1 MADNNN
7 IVIFDPEEFKKLY
20 PQLAGVDDV
29 VLENNFKIATL
40 ALNNSVNSAVK
51 DLDERK
57 TLLYLLTCH
66 ISELQQRGAFVVGVL
81 SGATQGKVSTSY
93 TLPMSLNWYNQT
105 QCGMLFGHSRQSTEQ
120 AGVIMRLKVKLVTGN
135 GTGTSCNWKRSCET

>member
-1 MADNNN
+1 MADDNN

-57 TLLYLLTCH
+57 RCFTC
-66 ISELQQRGAFVVGVL
+66 
-81 SGATQGKVSTSY
+81 
-93 TLPMSLNWYNQT
+93 SL
-105 QCGMLFGHSRQSTEQ
+105 
-120 AGVIMRLKVKLVTGN
+120 AI
-135 GTGTSCNWKRSCET
+135 

>member
-7 IVIFDPEEFKKLY
+7 IVIFDQEEFKKLY

-105 QCGMLFGHSRQSTEQ
+105 QCGMLFWTLTAKYRAGGRYYAFKSQ
-120 AGVIMRLKVKLVTGN
+120 ACYR
-135 GTGTSCNWKRSCET
+135 

>member
-20 PQLAGVDDV
+20 PQEMEVYYETTDLAGVDDV

-105 QCGMLFGHSRQSTEQ
+105 QCGMLFWTLTAKYRAGGRYYAFKSQ
-120 AGVIMRLKVKLVTGN
+120 ACYR
-135 GTGTSCNWKRSCET
+135 